1 MDNVETGS
9 VSSLFSF
16 FFFFA
21 LGPMRAME
29 WKKRGKLLIAVWRK
43 SVDSEKEFFIFF
55 FLSYSM
61 RNLFLKS
68 IRSILLLAKR

>member
-16 FFFFA
+16 FFFFCFGTNA
-21 LGPMRAME
+21 RDGME
-29 WKKRGKLLIAVWRK
+29 KKEERKLLIAVWRK

-55 FLSYSM
+55 FPK
-61 RNLFLKS
+61 LFD
-68 IRSILLLAKR
+68 AKFIS

>member
-21 LGPMRAME
+21 LGSMRAME
-29 WKKRGKLLIAVWRK
+29 WKKKEERKLLIAVWRK
-43 SVDSEKEFFIFF
+43 SVDLEKEFFIFF
-55 FLSYSM
+55 FS
-61 RNLFLKS
+61 
-68 IRSILLLAKR
+68 

>member
-21 LGPMRAME
+21 LGPMR
-29 WKKRGKLLIAVWRK
+29 WNGKKEERKLLIAVWRK
-43 SVDSEKEFFIFF
+43 SVDLEKEFFIFF
-55 FLSYSM
+55 FLSYSI

-68 IRSILLLAKR
+68 IRSILLLA